1 MATALPAF
9 PEFDV
14 SETSTQATRWKKWLS
29 RFRNLLVAMNVTNKP
44 RQRALLLHYAGEATN
59 EIFDTLPNTTAGEGD
74 DPLEKAVQALTNY
87 FTPKQNREYEIYV
100 FRQAKQEGNETISA
114 FHTRLRQLAVTCEF
128 DDVDREI
135 KTQIVQS
142 CSSHK
147 LRTKAL
153 ENPSYT
159 LTQLLDAG
167 KAMELSKTQAANIE
181 ENQSVNNLSSRH
193 GNRRRRDRKSN
204 KDGGRQTEKKFRDRK
219 SRNDGHEDRK
229 SSPKCRNCGG
239 DYPHRGGKTSCP
251 AYHATCRSCGK
262 LNHFATICHSKDKG
276 ESSNTRPSTVH
287 KVSEEESSDEEEVYT
302 FSLSTKTLK
311 DQPFFKIKVRGTP
324 VTMMA
329 DSGASINI
337 LDEKE
342 YRRLPNR
349 PNLEPSSL
357 KIYAYQSKVPLR
369 VLGKFT
375 TALESETKKLSDKLY
390 VVEGS
395 GGSLLSWRTSQG
407 LNLLQT
413 VQQIGGQPSKVETN
427 APANLIE
434 EYDDLFHGLGKLK
447 NYQIKLHIDENVPP
461 VAQPHRRV
469 PFHVRKQLE
478 EQLQR
483 DEELGVIE
491 RIEGPTP
498 WVSPIVVAPKPKSPG
513 KVRVCVD
520 MRQANKTIKR
530 ERHVTPT
537 IKEMIGDLNGAKV
550 FTKLDLNQGYNQ
562 LELAPESRYITT
574 FGTHMGLMRYKR
586 LNFGI
591 SSAAEIFQNVIRET
605 LEGIDGAKN
614 ISDDILVF
622 GKSHEEHDKTLRA
635 VFQRLRE
642 KGLTLNKSKCEYSK
656 DKLEFFGYVFSKDG
670 IAPDPKK
677 VEEVVNLSTPSTAS
691 EVRSLLGMT
700 NYCSRFIPD
709 YATKTEPLRKLTHKD
724 QPWCWTTE
732 HDRAVNQLKEALS
745 SAPVTAYFDPEKET
759 EISVDASPVGLAA
772 ILSQVDQKT
781 EERHVITY
789 ASRSLTATE
798 QRYSQTE
805 REALAVVWACEQ
817 LHLYVY
823 GKPITVYTDHK
834 PLVTI
839 YGNPSSKPP
848 ARIERWALR
857 LQPYQ
862 ITVKYR
868 RGETNPADYLSRH
881 PAKNA
886 AQTTHQQKVAEEY
899 INYLATTSTPKALET
914 QDIEAATQADATLQG
929 IAEAIVKGNWH
940 LVVKRPGVNPTEFRL
955 LERVK
960 DELAVSASGNL
971 ILRGTHIVIPKSLQE
986 HVVNL
991 AHEGHQGLVKTKSLL
1006 CEKVWFPNI
1015 DKLVESKVKS
1025 CSACLITTPEC
1036 KREPLQMSPLPAAPW
1051 KELSVDFANLPNQ
1064 EYLLLITDDYSRY
1077 PVVEIVKS
1085 TSAATVIP
1093 KLDKVFS
1100 EFGVPDV
1107 VRSDNGPPFKS
1118 KEFASFADDL
1128 GFKHRKVTPKWARA
1142 NGEVE
1147 RFVRTVKKVVKT
1159 AKLEHK
1165 NPKQEL
1171 NRLLRNYR
1179 ATPHSTT
1186 RVAPATALFG
1196 RPMKTKLPELTTARS
1211 DLEIRERDRSAKAK
1225 IKKHAD
1231 NKRYIKPSTVK
1242 EGDTVYV
1249 KRDDSKKKS
1258 DTPYDPRPHIV
1269 VGKKGSMVTAQN
1281 GDGVQVTRNS
1291 SFLKNVPVAAE
1302 ENATTETCKDPADV
1316 TGAPEA
1322 ADAPMQ
1328 SDVPLSRRYPLRVQ
1342 THPVKLDDYVC
1353 G

>member
-1 MATALPAF
+1 MATALPTF

-59 EIFDTLPNTTAGEGD
+59 EIFDTLPNTTVGEGD

-100 FRQAKQEGNETISA
+100 FRQAKQERNETILA

-142 CSSHK
+142 CNSHK

-159 LTQLLDAG
+159 LTQLLDTG
-167 KAMELSKTQAANIE
+167 KAMELSKAQAANIE
-181 ENQSVNNLSSRH
+181 ENQLVNNLSSRR
-193 GNRRRRDRKSN
+193 GNRRVRDRKPN
-204 KDGGRQTEKKFRDRK
+204 KDGGRQIEKTSRDRK
-219 SRNDGHEDRK
+219 SRNNGHENRK

-251 AYHATCRSCGK
+251 AYQATCRSCGK
-262 LNHFATICHSKDKG
+262 LNHFESVCRSKDKG
-276 ESSNTRPSTVH
+276 ESSNTRRSTVH

-302 FSLSTKTLK
+302 FSLSTKALK
-311 DQPFFKIKVRGTP
+311 DLPFFKIKVRGTP

-349 PNLEPSSL
+349 PNLEPSSV
-357 KIYAYQSKVPLR
+357 KIYGYQSKVPLR

-413 VQQIGGQPSKVETN
+413 VQQIGGQPSKTETN

-434 EYDDLFHGLGKLK
+434 KYDDLFHGLGKLK

-478 EQLQR
+478 EQLRR

-520 MRQANKTIKR
+520 MRQANKATKR

-622 GKSHEEHDKTLRA
+622 GKSHEEHDQNLRA

-724 QPWCWTTE
+724 QPWCWTAE

-805 REALAVVWACEQ
+805 REALAVVWACEH

-848 ARIERWALR
+848 ARIERWTLR

-886 AQTTHQQKVAEEY
+886 PQTNHQQKVAEEY
-899 INYLATTSTPKALET
+899 INYLATTSTPKALKT

-929 IAEAIVKGNWH
+929 IAEAIAKGNWH
-940 LVVKRPGVNPTEFRL
+940 LVVKRPGVNPNEFRL

-960 DELAVSASGNL
+960 DELAVGASGNL
-971 ILRGTHIVIPKSLQE
+971 ILRGTRIVIPKSLQE

-1006 CEKVWFPNI
+1006 REKVWFPNI
-1015 DKLVESKVKS
+1015 DKLTESKVKS

-1107 VRSDNGPPFKS
+1107 VRSDNGPPFNS

-1147 RFVRTVKKVVKT
+1147 RFVRTVKKVIKT

-1165 NPKQEL
+1165 NHKQEL

-1196 RPMKTKLPELTTARS
+1196 RPMKTKLPELTTPRS
-1211 DLEIRERDRSAKAK
+1211 DLEMRERDRSAKAK

-1231 NKRYIKPSTVK
+1231 NKRYVKPLTV
-1242 EGDTVYV
+1242 TVFV

-1258 DTPYDPRPHIV
+1258 DTPYNPRPHIV
-1269 VGKKGSMVTAQN
+1269 VKKRGSMVTAQN
-1281 GDGVQVTRNS
+1281 DDGVQVTRNS
-1291 SFLKNVPVAAE
+1291 SFFKNVPVAA
-1302 ENATTETCKDPADV
+1302 ENATTETCKDPADA
-1316 TGAPEA
+1316 TAAPEA
-1322 ADAPMQ
+1322 TDAPTQ
-1328 SDVPLSRRYPLRVQ
+1328 SDIPLSRRYPLRER
-1342 THPVKLDDYVC
+1342 TRPVKLDDYVC